1 MEDRKA
7 EVSRRVF
14 ELAAEHGSVEASTI
28 TPDTH
33 FVNDLNF
40 DSLDVVEFT
49 MGVEDEFEISVS
61 DDEATKFQTVGQVV
75 EYVAAHAPSE
85 QAVVARNGE

>member
-1 MEDRKA
+1 MEDRKP
-7 EVSRRVF
+7 EVSCRVF

-28 TPDTH
+28 THDTH
-33 FVNDLNF
+33 FVNDLHF

-49 MGVEDEFEISVS
+49 MDVEDEFEISVS

-75 EYVAAHAPSE
+75 EYVVTHAPSE
-85 QAVVARNGE
+85 QAVVAGNGE